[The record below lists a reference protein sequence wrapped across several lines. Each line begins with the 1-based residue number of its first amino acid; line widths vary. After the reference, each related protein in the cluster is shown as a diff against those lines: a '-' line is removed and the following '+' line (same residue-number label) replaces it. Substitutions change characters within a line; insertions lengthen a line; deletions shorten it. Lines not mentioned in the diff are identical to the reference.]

1 MWCVMVVA
9 VVVVIHGG
17 SGWVAKMVVVH
28 GVGGGGLVVNVVDN
42 CGTKW
47 W

>member
-1 MWCVMVVA
+1 MVGA
-9 VVVVIHGG
+9 VG
-17 SGWVAKMVVVH
+17 VAKMVVVH

-42 CGTKW
+42 CGMRW